1 MAAVD
6 NQLLVQIL
14 AACATL
20 IGFIIFFFVIDWYAY
35 KKALRDM
42 EIFKSQK
49 KRNTKAL
56 RKEKMKRDTQ

>member
-1 MAAVD
+1 ME

-20 IGFIIFFFVIDWYAY
+20 IGFIVFFFIIDWYSY

-42 EIFKSQK
+42 KEFK
-49 KRNTKAL
+49 KRQAHRTSKA
-56 RKEKMKRDTQ
+56 KKGK